1 MAAVEKGLLG
11 LSNMSRFLENVRNH
25 YIYVPFRDDQE
36 VVRVDG
42 GCATFVTLAPESRM
56 SILSALW

>member
-1 MAAVEKGLLG
+1 
-11 LSNMSRFLENVRNH
+11 MSRFLENVRNH